1 MTINKMK
8 LFELVDSWPW
18 LTVLTI
24 TTGVVGLA
32 FSHAY
37 LTTHEGMGIGGWIT
51 FLAVLLSIWS
61 ITTWRYIL
69 RQRFIDSIIGY
80 TVNGVGVTA
89 SPATLTKLNQLYHLN
104 PSAVLTRIDND
115 MTFAI
120 SFWNS
125 WATTNGKTQQ
135 TTEIF
140 NGMFLAIEDQP
151 IQTIYWSQKLAGL
164 EAGGT
169 IAVVWLTNDPNDL
182 DPIIKHETGHRCL
195 DVMGI
200 PSDETTQELIMKQ
213 AGYNY

>member
-8 LFELVDSWPW
+8 LFELVDCWPW
-18 LTVLTI
+18 ATVLAI
-24 TTGVVGLA
+24 ATGVIGLA

-37 LTTHEGMGIGGWIT
+37 LTTHEGMGVGGWIT
-51 FLAVLLSIWS
+51 FLAVLLSFWG

-69 RQRFIDSIIGY
+69 RQRFLNSIIGY
-80 TVNGVGVTA
+80 TANGVGVTA
-89 SPATLTKLNQLYHLN
+89 SPPTLAKLNSLYHLN
-104 PSAVLTRIDND
+104 PSSILTRIDND
-115 MTFAI
+115 MTYAL
-120 SFWNS
+120 SWWNG

-151 IQTIYWSQKLAGL
+151 IQTVYWSQKLAGL
-164 EAGGT
+164 EVGGT
-169 IAVVWLTNDPNDL
+169 IAVMWLTTDPADL

-195 DVMGI
+195 DAMGI